1 MLDSVQSGRSSVDD
15 AALGRRI
22 RNERSGIRCLRPRFL
37 PSHADLLDA
46 PTLTLATIGP
56 DGRPQL
62 SQIWFL
68 AEDGVVKIALNTPR
82 QKVKN
87 LEANP
92 AVTVFIL
99 DTANPQKYLEIR
111 GDATL
116 EPDPDYVF
124 TEPHVRQVRRPADP
138 RLGRPRRT
146 PRRGHVNPV
155 RDQRRR
161 PQRG

>member
-1 MLDSVQSGRSSVDD
+1 M
-15 AALGRRI
+15 AAP
-22 RNERSGIRCLRPRFL
+22 EVPS
-37 PSHADLLDA
+37 SHAYLLDA

-62 SQIWFL
+62 SQTWFL
-68 AEDGVVKIALNTPR
+68 AEDGVVKISLNTAR

-92 AVTVFIL
+92 AATVFIL

-116 EPDPDYVF
+116 EPDPDYEF
-124 TEPHVRQVRRPADP
+124 CEREGAKYGNPPI
-138 RLGRPRRT
+138 RLWDGPDAKRYEVT
-146 PRRGHVNPV
+146 INPV
-155 RDQRRR
+155 RINAVNMAGEEPTDA
-161 PQRG
+161 